1 MVSCDPIHSQAPPS
15 VEGQDQREERTS
27 DTPKGAAWMPD
38 AENGNTEAFQ
48 PRPRRFKITDCR
60 HVYIGRGVLV
70 NCDTRVRR
78 VIVCHVRNCL
88 FDPLQE
94 FRLAALSCALI
105 WNCSAAM
112 HNVVR

>member
-1 MVSCDPIHSQAPPS
+1 
-15 VEGQDQREERTS
+15 
-27 DTPKGAAWMPD
+27 MPD